1 MKKQTTTALCALL
14 CLLSLTV
21 AAQQNK
27 IPVNE
32 PDYNKPRIFTDL
44 PDKMII
50 RLADAQKLF
59 SLAAGVSASVQLTDE
74 LFIKGVVV
82 SNGESDGIKTVIIRA
97 VNRNNAVFTFTRIN
111 KANGSMHFVG
121 RIMSRDNGDALEI
134 RKDENVYVL
143 NKINLYDL
151 ISE

>member
-1 MKKQTTTALCALL
+1 MKKLKALACSVFLCALF
-14 CLLSLTV
+14 SQ
-21 AAQQNK
+21 AFSQNAPV
-27 IPVNE
+27 PVNE

>member
-111 KANGSMHFVG
+111 KANGSMHYVG